1 MRLFWHGDDNKR
13 PTHQKTLK
21 QACSWPL
28 TIEKAEFCN
37 TIIPLQ
43 RLCDVHV
50 VWPSGGDFS
59 IFLLS
64 LQQVVLKKGPVDSI
78 KDELMSTRDD
88 IIPKDQL
95 TRVDFSWFASG
106 QSQVPKKSSWLASRR
121 RCLVAGESRHSITG
135 PPSCTCRWQI
145 IKEQDALTIRHV
157 SVKIVETMIKVFLF
171 QPQHCVSGCPPQ
183 LCRLSGDLSQ
193 RRNGRWPY
201 SWTTEL
207 CKLHSSKGK
216 ISQCRRFSHETS
228 TCIYL
233 SLWLLPG
240 MDGEGFFHG
249 AGQGQ
254 KSAGR
259 GTYCVYQ
266 LIEII
271 WYSRGNL
278 DW

>member
-1 MRLFWHGDDNKR
+1 M
-13 PTHQKTLK
+13 
-21 QACSWPL
+21 
-28 TIEKAEFCN
+28 
-37 TIIPLQ
+37 
-43 RLCDVHV
+43 
-50 VWPSGGDFS
+50 
-59 IFLLS
+59 
-64 LQQVVLKKGPVDSI
+64 
-78 KDELMSTRDD
+78 
-88 IIPKDQL
+88 
-95 TRVDFSWFASG
+95 TRVDFSLFASG
-106 QSQVPKKSSWLASRR
+106 QSQVPKISSWLASRR
-121 RCLVAGESRHSITG
+121 RCLVAGESRHSLTG

-216 ISQCRRFSHETS
+216 ISQCRRFNHETS

-233 SLWLLPG
+233 SLWFLPG

-249 AGQGQ
+249 RGGARP
-254 KSAGR
+254 KIYWAGR
-259 GTYCVYQ
+259 RMGLNMRGWAHTVYVSW
-266 LIEII
+266 LKSCAVKI
-271 WYSRGNL
+271 WDCHLYFARHCPAALTIFAKSVSLGGAERPSL
-278 DW
+278 TVTT